1 MILII
6 GFGNSLRRDDGAGP
20 ALANMVLAHESF
32 EDIRIVEAH
41 QLTPELAEEIAAPDV
56 SAVIFMDSC
65 VVQHT
70 IGASCMAADVKL
82 RRIDSRAA
90 SPSFSHQCDP
100 SSVMAYA
107 ELLCGRKSPAW
118 IVSIPG
124 VDFTH
129 GEGFSDETMFFLPVA
144 SSKVCELI
152 RQLRKELLPDSFIL

>member
-20 ALANMVLAHESF
+20 ALANMVHANEGF
-32 EDIRIVEAH
+32 DDIRIIETH
-41 QLTPELAEEIAAPDV
+41 QLMPELAEEVAAPDV
-56 SAVIFMDSC
+56 SAVIFMDSR
-65 VVQHT
+65 VVAGK
-70 IGASCMAADVKL
+70 IDESCRTADVEL
-82 RRIDSRAA
+82 SRIDSRAA

-152 RQLRKELLPDSFIL
+152 RRLRKESLPDSFIS